1 MGASVRARHVIVAGM
16 VLILAIGI
24 GAISAYRT
32 PPPPAAPQLIQSWP
46 AGSSLVPDPVS
57 PTLIMFA
64 HPRCECTRGSLVQL
78 RDLMPRLEGRVRPYI
93 LFAKSTGGPEAP
105 PTENQALAASIPGV
119 TILPDDAGQEADRF
133 GATTSGQ
140 IVLYDAGGRLL
151 FSGGIAPLHEYQGDP
166 PMVRGLLAA
175 VASASGDS
183 APGAQVQM
191 PNAVFG
197 CALHGKGN
205 APEAPAD

>member
-1 MGASVRARHVIVAGM
+1 MGAFVQARHVIVAGM

-24 GAISAYRT
+24 SAMSAFRTT
-32 PPPPAAPQLIQSWP
+32 PPPATQQLIQDWP
-46 AGSSLVPDPVS
+46 AGSGLVRDPVS

-64 HPRCECTRGSLVQL
+64 HPRCECTKGSLIQL

-93 LFAKSTGGPEAP
+93 LFAKSVGGPEAS
-105 PTENQALAASIPGV
+105 PTENQTLAASIPGV
-119 TILPDDAGQEADRF
+119 TILPDDAAQEADRF
-133 GATTSGQ
+133 GVTTSGQ

-151 FSGGIAPLHEYQGDP
+151 FSGGIAPLHDYQGEP

-175 VASASGDS
+175 VASANGDS
-183 APGAQVQM
+183 APAAQVQM

-205 APEAPAD
+205 APDSPVD

>member
-1 MGASVRARHVIVAGM
+1 MGALIRARLVIVAGM

-24 GAISAYRT
+24 GAISAYKT
-32 PPPPAAPQLIQSWP
+32 PPPPATPQLIQAWP
-46 AGSSLVPDPVS
+46 ADSSLVRDPVT

-64 HPRCECTRGSLVQL
+64 HPRCECTKGSLIQL

-93 LFAKSTGGPEAP
+93 LFAKSAGGPEAS
-105 PTENQALAASIPGV
+105 PTENQTLAASIPGV
-119 TILPDDAGQEADRF
+119 TILPDDAAQEADRF
-133 GATTSGQ
+133 GVTTSGQ

-151 FSGGIAPLHEYQGDP
+151 FSGGIAPLHEYQGETP
-166 PMVRGLLAA
+166 LVRGLLAA
-175 VASASGDS
+175 VASASGES

-205 APEAPAD
+205 APETPGD